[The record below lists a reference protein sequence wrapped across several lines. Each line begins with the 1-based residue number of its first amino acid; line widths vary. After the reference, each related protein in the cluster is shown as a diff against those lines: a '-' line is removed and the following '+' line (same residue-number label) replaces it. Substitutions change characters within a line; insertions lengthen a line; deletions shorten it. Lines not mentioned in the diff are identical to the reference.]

1 MSSLM
6 IGKQAISP
14 PVLLSPLA
22 GITDLPY
29 RNLVSSFGAGLVVSE
44 MVASHEIMQKGK
56 DARARAEL
64 GFNVEGTSVQIA
76 GRDAYWMSECAKL
89 IQGNGAKIIDINM
102 GCPAKSV
109 VNGASGSALMRTP
122 DLALQLIE
130 AVVNA
135 VDIPVTLKT
144 RLGWDHNDLNAAD
157 LSIRAEKIGIQMI
170 TIHGRTRCQFY
181 KGNADWKKIREVK
194 ESVDIPVIANGDIVD
209 SASAKLAMKHSKAD
223 GVMIG
228 RGAQG
233 KPWLLS
239 QIASEIFNTKPP
251 EIPSGNKLLNM
262 ISMHYTEM
270 LNFYG
275 ERHGNKV
282 ARKHLGWYMDYS
294 NVLSEAR
301 QCILT
306 ESSPNKVFWK
316 LKTVFDHREAA

>member
-1 MSSLM
+1 
-6 IGKQAISP
+6 
-14 PVLLSPLA
+14 
-22 GITDLPY
+22 
-29 RNLVSSFGAGLVVSE
+29 

-89 IQGNGAKIIDINM
+89 IEGNGAKIIDINM

-251 EIPSGNKLLNM
+251 EIPSGKKLLSM
-262 ISMHYTEM
+262 ISTHYTEM

-282 ARKHLGWYMDYS
+282 ARKHLGWYMDYMGVS
-294 NVLSEAR
+294 SIDKRALQTETDPQKVLKMISLLSAEEPSKC
-301 QCILT
+301 Q
-306 ESSPNKVFWK
+306 
-316 LKTVFDHREAA
+316 

>member
-1 MSSLM
+1 
-6 IGKQAISP
+6 
-14 PVLLSPLA
+14 
-22 GITDLPY
+22 
-29 RNLVSSFGAGLVVSE
+29 

-89 IQGNGAKIIDINM
+89 IEGNGAKIIDINM

-282 ARKHLGWYMDYS
+282 ARKHLGWYMDYMGIS
-294 NVLSEAR
+294 SIDKRALQTETDPQKVLKMISLLSAEEPSKC
-301 QCILT
+301 Q
-306 ESSPNKVFWK
+306 
-316 LKTVFDHREAA
+316 

>member
-1 MSSLM
+1 
-6 IGKQAISP
+6 
-14 PVLLSPLA
+14 
-22 GITDLPY
+22 
-29 RNLVSSFGAGLVVSE
+29 

-89 IQGNGAKIIDINM
+89 IEGNGAKIIDINM

-181 KGNADWKKIREVK
+181 KGNADWKKISEVK

-251 EIPSGNKLLNM
+251 EIPSGKKLLSM

-282 ARKHLGWYMDYS
+282 ARKHLGWYMDYMGVS
-294 NVLSEAR
+294 SIDKRALQTETDPQKVLKMISLLSAE
-301 QCILT
+301 
-306 ESSPNKVFWK
+306 EPNKCQ
-316 LKTVFDHREAA
+316 